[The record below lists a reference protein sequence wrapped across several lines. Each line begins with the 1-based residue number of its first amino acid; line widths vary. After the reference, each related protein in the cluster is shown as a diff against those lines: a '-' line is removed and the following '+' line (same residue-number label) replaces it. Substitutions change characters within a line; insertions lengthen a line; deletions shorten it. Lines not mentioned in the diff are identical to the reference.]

1 MQNKIEQELKNWF
14 KGADKVVIAGIGNP
28 IRKDDYVGLKIVE
41 TLNSKV
47 QNNVRLLECEIV
59 PESYLQDIQD
69 FQPTHV
75 LLIDAA
81 FLNLKA
87 GDSKLVEPK
96 EITCTAAY
104 TSHLLPLRIFC
115 ELIQQTTK
123 TKLALLL
130 IQPGHV
136 DFGEG
141 LTGKVETTAHRV
153 STLLLELFGN
163 KK

>member
-1 MQNKIEQELKNWF
+1 MPNIERELKDWF
-14 KGADKVVIAGIGNP
+14 KDATKVVIAGIGNP
-28 IRKDDYVGLKIVE
+28 IRRDDYVGLKIIE
-41 TLNSKV
+41 TLSGKV
-47 QNNVRLLECEIV
+47 NDNVLLLECETV

-87 GDSKLVEPK
+87 GESKLVQTK

-115 ELIQQTTK
+115 ELILQTT
-123 TKLALLL
+123 TAKLVLLL
-130 IQPGHV
+130 IQPEDV

-141 LTGKVETTAHRV
+141 LTENVEITAQKVSA
-153 STLLLELFGN
+153 LLLDLFGI